1 MEPKKNI
8 KKHNLVEPK
17 WTISPYG
24 TIVGGVNNTVTASR
38 TVVLGGQNIT
48 GTTSD
53 TVELSQR
60 ELMDRINE
68 ISNQI
73 HRNSTRGSANW
84 VLMGSEAH
92 RLFDEVMGEHN
103 NVEVGDWK
111 IEDDRYVQD
120 ITITPTRSVEYLDLN
135 ITFTEDS

>member
-1 MEPKKNI
+1 MEPKKKI

-17 WTISPYG
+17 WTI
-24 TIVGGVNNTVTASR
+24 
-38 TVVLGGQNIT
+38 
-48 GTTSD
+48 
-53 TVELSQR
+53 ELSQR

-68 ISNQI
+68 ISSQI

-92 RLFDEVMGEHN
+92 RLFDEAMREYN
-103 NVEVGDWK
+103 NVEVGDWR

-120 ITITPTRSVEYLDLN
+120 ITITPTRSVEYLDLD
-135 ITFTEDS
+135 FTVTGNTWTVI